1 MQTTG
6 RTHPWVHNT
15 PKPPSSCSGNRLSE
29 NLAAFAKTERTERE
43 ERIDQLSPPHFQ
55 QEALGAT
62 DQRPLPCCPQFVK
75 SRRKAYSWPVLP
87 CLLLRI
93 LPRIAFTIP
102 GLSSREAGTFYRA
115 FFDTSHGIH
124 DFPYKGEIF
133 GALQL
138 VQLFPLAFCDIVSDP
153 INKISPRPI
162 IFRGFTPVF
171 SHSSYPSS
179 RS

>member
-115 FFDTSHGIH
+115 FFDTSHGTH
-124 DFPYKGEIF
+124 DFTDKSEVLS
-133 GALQL
+133 ALHLIQRFSL
-138 VQLFPLAFCDIVSDP
+138 RRCYFVSEP
-153 INKISPRPI
+153 INEVSPTPI
-162 IFRGFTPVF
+162 ALSPFF
-171 SHSSYPSS
+171 SHSFYPSS
-179 RS
+179 RG